1 MQSLQLAYTD
11 GQVVRWADLPRAPAP
26 GSGDTPAHTQSRL
39 LPLTGIAW
47 GGGSGAGI
55 GRVEVS
61 VDGGATWC
69 MATLLHSERPQD
81 DTSRGKDWAWVRWQ
95 AQVAVGEP
103 TQQPD
108 KVCVMVRCVDGQG
121 NPQPRTKALHPRLRG
136 NGDGGGAGGGA
147 YLFNGWHA
155 TTIHLA

>member
-1 MQSLQLAYTD
+1 M
-11 GQVVRWADLPRAPAP
+11 
-26 GSGDTPAHTQSRL
+26 
-39 LPLTGIAW
+39 
-47 GGGSGAGI
+47 
-55 GRVEVS
+55 
-61 VDGGATWC
+61 
-69 MATLLHSERPQD
+69 
-81 DTSRGKDWAWVRWQ
+81 RWQ